1 MIDRIEVDADGN
13 TVIHGSHPA
22 VSWPIIVVN
31 PPEMVPD
38 GDGLRHDPEE
48 AIRQVVADV
57 IRDATG

>member
-1 MIDRIEVDADGN
+1 MIDKIERSADGN
-13 TVIHGSHPA
+13 VIVHGSHPA

-38 GDGLRHDPEE
+38 GDGFRHDPEE
-48 AIRQVVADV
+48 AIRRVVAGV